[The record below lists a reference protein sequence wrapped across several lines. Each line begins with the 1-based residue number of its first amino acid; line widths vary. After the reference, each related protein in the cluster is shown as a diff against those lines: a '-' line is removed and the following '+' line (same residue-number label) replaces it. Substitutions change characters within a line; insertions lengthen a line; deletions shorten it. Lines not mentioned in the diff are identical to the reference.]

1 MQRPNLAA
9 ESQLIDDGTGDL
21 TIYRVNSNGDI
32 AEIPKRKNVALFSA
46 DCYLIH
52 YIVTVRKFLQT
63 IAFYSFISLAHC
75 NIVHNLPKSLHRIIN
90 ACKLT

>member
-1 MQRPNLAA
+1 MWNESDQNGNKTVNLLGKFDAGTLMHRTHLAA

-32 AEIPKRKNVALFSA
+32 VEIPKRKNVALFSG

-52 YIVTVRKFLQT
+52 YIVTVRKFC
-63 IAFYSFISLAHC
+63 AH
-75 NIVHNLPKSLHRIIN
+75 
-90 ACKLT
+90 